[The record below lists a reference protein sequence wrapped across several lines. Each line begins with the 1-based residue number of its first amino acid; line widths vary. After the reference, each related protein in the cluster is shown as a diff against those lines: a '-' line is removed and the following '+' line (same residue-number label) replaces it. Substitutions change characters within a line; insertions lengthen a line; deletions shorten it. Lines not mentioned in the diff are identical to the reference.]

1 VYKYIK
7 EGLTLIN
14 KLSTLNKLLN
24 ILIPLISGY
33 VEIET
38 FKVYLLGLILQE
50 RWFST
55 HGISKRNETKSMW
68 QVYDFLDNGI
78 NWQNIYYALAK
89 YVFESLIENNWY
101 LVVDGSPLKQQYAE
115 NRITRKGL
123 INVKDEK
130 NIPHNELVCL
140 SLTNGIVYIPLDFRI
155 WTSKK
160 ITNKREYKTK
170 PEIFLTILHQYLIRR
185 IPVRTIVFDNGFAS
199 MKALK
204 WLNQNGFIWI
214 TRIKSNKKI
223 KISEKHC
230 KLKDLKL
237 EIDQSVVL
245 EMTGVSGEV
254 KIIRTCHQDEVVYIA
269 TNKTDIGDTKLKA
282 MYKSRWSCEVFHREA
297 KQHLGLENIR
307 MRSWQKL
314 QNHVGFV
321 CLSYALLSILR
332 QQWGGSI
339 GHAKHIIHNEV
350 YQIHDAYERLLQK
363 LAC

>member
-7 EGLTLIN
+7 EGLTLI
-14 KLSTLNKLLN
+14 KSLSTLNKMLN
-24 ILIPLISGY
+24 ILIPLISDC

-68 QVYDFLDNGI
+68 QVYDFLDGSI
-78 NWQNIYYALAK
+78 NWQKIYYALAK
-89 YVFESLIENNWY
+89 YVFEAFAGNNWY
-101 LVVDGSPLKQQYAE
+101 LVVDGSPLKQVYAE
-115 NRITRKGL
+115 NRIAKNDF
-123 INVKDEK
+123 INVKEHK
-130 NIPHNELVCL
+130 NMPHNELICL

-170 PEIFLTILHQYLIRR
+170 TELFLTILYQYLIRR
-185 IPVRTIVFDNGFAS
+185 IPVKTIVFDNGFAS
-199 MKALK
+199 MKVLT
-204 WLNQNGFIWI
+204 WLNKNGFTWI

-223 KISEKHC
+223 KTDGKNC

-269 TNKTDIGDTKLKA
+269 TNKTDIDDTKLKT
-282 MYKSRWSCEVFHREA
+282 MYKSRWNCEVFHREA

-321 CLSYALLSILR
+321 CLAYALLSILR
-332 QQWGGSI
+332 QEWGGSI
-339 GHAKHIIHNEV
+339 GHVKHIIHDEV
-350 YQIHDAYERLLQK
+350 YQIHDAHERLLQL
-363 LAC
+363 LAA